1 MKALLIVVVLSISL
15 MVVGCQREVPAVEP
29 TILVDT
35 VYVKDD
41 AKFLHQ
47 QYLQYCITKDCNRT
61 DNCCAAIDL
70 MYDAKHDDDC
80 PVYKEW
86 LKRITRKAKAK
97 K

>member
-15 MVVGCQREVPAVEP
+15 MVVGCQREVKPEP

-41 AKFLHQ
+41 AKYLHQ
-47 QYLQYCITKDCNRT
+47 QYLDYCIRKDCNRT

-86 LKRITRKAKAK
+86 LKRVTKKAKAK